1 MHQRKS
7 KTILIYLFL
16 LVSVGSINNL
26 ELNSLKFEKITNVRV
41 VGLGDIDNSVLVKQ
55 IKKLNLSNIFLLNKK
70 KINNQINS
78 NTLVEKYHIFKKYPS
93 SLILDIKK
101 TKFLAR
107 INDDGKIYLLG
118 SNGKFSKNNFL
129 NNHLPFIFG
138 KPNVDEFLNFKKITD
153 RSNFS
158 YDEIKNLFFFPSKR
172 WDIELKNNII
182 IKLSKNY
189 TKDSLNLILEF
200 LHNNDFRDIKVVDAR
215 IKNKIILND

>member
-1 MHQRKS
+1 M
-7 KTILIYLFL
+7 
-16 LVSVGSINNL
+16 
-26 ELNSLKFEKITNVRV
+26 
-41 VGLGDIDNSVLVKQ
+41 
-55 IKKLNLSNIFLLNKK
+55 
-70 KINNQINS
+70 
-78 NTLVEKYHIFKKYPS
+78 
-93 SLILDIKK
+93 ILDIKK